1 MYSLWCS
8 KNVLHRVARQTHH
21 VFSSPLTAAF
31 VALVLTGI
39 PMRAQAQGE
48 LSLKPSTLNFGSV
61 WLGRTQS
68 IRVTITDSGN
78 AAVKISGDT
87 ITGNAYGVHRLE
99 LPKTLGARDSAAF
112 EISFSP
118 TSAGT
123 VTGSLELISNAANS
137 PLIVP
142 LSGEGVTGE
151 AAPYASVAPLTAQF
165 GDVPVGTLNTQS
177 IEVKNT
183 GARSLSLMNVT
194 AKGSGFSV
202 SGISTPVA
210 LAAGQSTHFSVGF
223 MPKSA
228 GSYNGSVNVSST
240 ASDSQLTIVASGT
253 GVGISGDL
261 EVSPSSIAFGN
272 VNVNGSATQQ
282 VVLKNGGNSSI
293 SVTGA
298 NISVSGANAVGSGLT
313 VAGLSGSITLASN
326 QTATL
331 TVTFGP
337 TTAGSISGTIT
348 ITSTAANVSV
358 TVPVTGTGVAS
369 THAANLQWQAS
380 NSVGVIGYDIYR
392 STVSGGSYTKITSSP
407 ISGTSYSDTNVT
419 AGVQYFYAV
428 TAINA
433 DGTQSG
439 YSNQVATTIP

>member
-1 MYSLWCS
+1 MAHSLCCS
-8 KNVLHRVARQTHH
+8 KNVLHRVIRQTLR
-21 VFSSPLTAAF
+21 VFSSPLMAAF
-31 VALVLTGI
+31 VALVLAGS
-39 PMRAQAQGE
+39 PMRAEPEGE
-48 LSLKPSTLNFGSV
+48 LSLRPGTLNFGSV

-68 IRVTITDSGN
+68 IRVTITNSGN
-78 AAVKISGDT
+78 GAVKIAGDT
-87 ITGNAYGVHRLE
+87 ITGNAYGVHGLA
-99 LPKTLGARDSAAF
+99 LPKTLGVGDSVTF

-118 TSAGT
+118 TSTGT
-123 VTGSLELISNAANS
+123 VTGNLELISNAANS

-151 AAPYASVAPLTAQF
+151 AAPYATIEPLTAQF
-165 GDVPVGTLNTQS
+165 GNVPVGTLNTQS

-183 GARSLSLMNVT
+183 GARSLSLTSVT

-210 LAAGQSTHFSVGF
+210 LAAGQRIHFSVGF
-223 MPKSA
+223 LPTSA
-228 GSYNGSVNVSST
+228 GSYNGSVKVSST

-253 GVGISGDL
+253 GVGISNDL
-261 EVSPSSIAFGN
+261 EVTPSSIAFGN
-272 VNVNGSATQQ
+272 VDVNGSATQQ
-282 VVLKNGGNSSI
+282 IVLKNGGNSSI

-298 NISVSGANAVGSGLT
+298 SAVGSGLT
-313 VAGLSGSITLASN
+313 VAGLSGSITLAPN

-331 TVTFGP
+331 MVSLGP

-348 ITSTAANVSV
+348 ITSNAANGSV

-369 THAANLQWQAS
+369 AHAADLQWQAS
-380 NSVGVIGYDIYR
+380 SSAGVVGYDIYR

-407 ISGTSYSDTNVT
+407 ISGTSYSDTKVT
-419 AGVQYFYAV
+419 VGMQYFYVV
-428 TAINA
+428 TAINS

-439 YSNQVATTIP
+439 YSNAVATTIP